1 MFGFGVYLYT
11 ILEQST
17 TRVQRVR
24 LYSLI
29 LCWWRIHVSVKKAC
43 LALVW
48 ISTWSWNDQPHN
60 PTRSHPTF
68 KSNISKVFGKLHM
81 LWMGIWIHHHSV
93 AIAGSGFGSPQLNF
107 FGHSWPTFDTII
119 QWLYHLEHWSYWWW
133 WSRTYVND
141 YKEIIK
147 NLIIKVY
154 LERVAE
160 CDTK

>member
-1 MFGFGVYLYT
+1 MGPVVFLD
-11 ILEQST
+11 
-17 TRVQRVR
+17 
-24 LYSLI
+24 SLLI
-29 LCWWRIHVSVKKAC
+29 WRIHGSVLKA

-48 ISTWSWNDQPHN
+48 TSTRSWNDQPHAYNGSGNHQPHN

-93 AIAGSGFGSPQLNF
+93 AMAFVGSGFGSPQLNF

-119 QWLYHLEHWSYWWW
+119 QWLYHLEHWLYWWW